1 MFKMHEKDKQL
12 NNLKSYRYFLF
23 CGNIFCLLFVITYF
37 TAQIK
42 QMLRFCGGIE

>member
-23 CGNIFCLLFVITYF
+23 CGNIFFLFIVCHYIFYCSDKTD
-37 TAQIK
+37 APV
-42 QMLRFCGGIE
+42 LWGH